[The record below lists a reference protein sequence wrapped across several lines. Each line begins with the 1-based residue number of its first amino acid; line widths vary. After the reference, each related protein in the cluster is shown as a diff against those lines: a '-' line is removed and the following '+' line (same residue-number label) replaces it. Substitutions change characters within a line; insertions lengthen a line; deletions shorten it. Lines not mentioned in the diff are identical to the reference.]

1 MVASPE
7 VFSAMFQFTAL
18 PPLSLY
24 VHFPWCVRKCPYCDF
39 NSHAVRG
46 EVPEARYIDALLA
59 DLEADLP
66 RVWGRP
72 VRSIFLGGGTPS
84 LFSPEAIEQLLAGI
98 RARVTLAPEAEIT
111 LEANPGTVAAPARP
125 APATHMDVQVS
136 RDDCMDAG
144 GRATPGAVAEAG
156 SRERPAFAHPCAAET
171 ERFRGY
177 RAAGVNRLSIGIQ
190 SFDPEQLQKLG
201 RIHGR
206 DEALAA
212 AQAARTAGFDNF
224 NLDLMFGLPQQT
236 LDEALADV
244 RTALALQPAHLSVYQ
259 LTLEPNTLF
268 HAQPPALPDD
278 DEIAAMQEAL
288 QAELA
293 AADFVQYE
301 VSAYTRAAPE
311 PKYRDAH
318 GRASVA
324 GGTMPGTTD
333 THGRG
338 RKTAPAFVQRR
349 RPQSLTASRSALPP
363 SMAVAG
369 AAAGR
374 RCRHNLNYW
383 QFGDYLG
390 IGAGAHAKITDAE
403 GVTRLWKVKQ
413 PRDYLETAGTPA
425 GLGGE
430 QRPGRDDVAFEFMLN
445 ALRLTEGVPAML
457 FSERTGLDL
466 SCMQKPLTQAM
477 ARGLLDPGHEH
488 FRPTPLGR
496 RFLNELVALF
506 LPEPAR

>member
-1 MVASPE
+1 
-7 VFSAMFQFTAL
+7 MFHFTAL
-18 PPLSLY
+18 PPLALY
-24 VHFPWCVRKCPYCDF
+24 VHFPWCVHKCPYCDF
-39 NSHAVRG
+39 NSHALRPGPGQAVRG
-46 EVPEARYIDALLA
+46 GIPETQYIDALLA

-84 LFSPEAIEQLLAGI
+84 LFSPEAIERLLAGV
-98 RARVTLAPEAEIT
+98 RARVPLIPEAEVT
-111 LEANPGTVAAPARP
+111 LEANPGTV
-125 APATHMDVQVS
+125 
-136 RDDCMDAG
+136 
-144 GRATPGAVAEAG
+144 
-156 SRERPAFAHPCAAET
+156 ET

-190 SFDPEQLQKLG
+190 SFDPELLQKLG

-268 HAQPPALPDD
+268 HAQPPELPDD
-278 DEIAAMQEAL
+278 DAIAVMQEAL
-288 QAELA
+288 QTELTDA
-293 AADFVQYE
+293 GFVQYE
-301 VSAYTRAAPE
+301 VSAY
-311 PKYRDAH
+311 AH
-318 GRASVA
+318 
-324 GGTMPGTTD
+324 
-333 THGRG
+333 
-338 RKTAPAFVQRR
+338 
-349 RPQSLTASRSALPP
+349 
-363 SMAVAG
+363 
-369 AAAGR
+369 AGR

-445 ALRLTEGVPAML
+445 ALRLTEGVPTML

-466 SCMQKPLTQAM
+466 SSMQKPLTQAM

>member
-1 MVASPE
+1 
-7 VFSAMFQFTAL
+7 MFQFTAL

-46 EVPEARYIDALLA
+46 EIPEAQYIDALLA
-59 DLEADLP
+59 DLEQDLP

-84 LFSPEAIEQLLAGI
+84 LFSPEAIEHLLAGV
-98 RARVTLAPEAEIT
+98 RARVALVPEAEVT
-111 LEANPGTVAAPARP
+111 LEANPGTV
-125 APATHMDVQVS
+125 
-136 RDDCMDAG
+136 
-144 GRATPGAVAEAG
+144 
-156 SRERPAFAHPCAAET
+156 ET

-190 SFDPEQLQKLG
+190 SFQPEQLQKLG

-212 AQAARTAGFDNF
+212 AQAARGAGFDNF

-236 LDEALADV
+236 LDEALTDL

-268 HAQPPALPDD
+268 HAQPPELPDED
-278 DEIAAMQEAL
+278 VLAAMQEAL

-293 AADFVQYE
+293 DSGFAQYE
-301 VSAYTRAAPE
+301 VSAYART
-311 PKYRDAH
+311 
-318 GRASVA
+318 
-324 GGTMPGTTD
+324 
-333 THGRG
+333 
-338 RKTAPAFVQRR
+338 
-349 RPQSLTASRSALPP
+349 
-363 SMAVAG
+363 
-369 AAAGR
+369 GR
-374 RCRHNLNYW
+374 RSRHNLNYW

-390 IGAGAHAKITDAE
+390 IGAGAHAKITDAD
-403 GVTRLWKVKQ
+403 GITRLWKVKQ
-413 PRDYLETAGTPA
+413 PRDYLEKVGTPA

-445 ALRLTEGVPAML
+445 ALRLTEGVPAIL
-457 FSERTGLDL
+457 FSERTGLNPA
-466 SCMQKPLTQAM
+466 CVQKTLTQAM
-477 ARGLLDPGHEH
+477 ARGLLEPGHEH
-488 FRPTPLGR
+488 IRPTPLGR

-506 LPEPAR
+506 LPGTTR

>member
-1 MVASPE
+1 
-7 VFSAMFQFTAL
+7 MFQFAAL

-46 EVPEARYIDALLA
+46 EVPETLYIDALLA

-98 RARVTLAPEAEIT
+98 RARVALIPEAEVT

-125 APATHMDVQVS
+125 APA
-136 RDDCMDAG
+136 
-144 GRATPGAVAEAG
+144 
-156 SRERPAFAHPCAAET
+156 AFAHPCAAET

-190 SFDPEQLQKLG
+190 SFDPEQLRKLG

-212 AQAARTAGFDNF
+212 AQAARAAGFDNF

-268 HAQPPALPDD
+268 HAQPPALPND
-278 DEIAAMQEAL
+278 DEIAIMQEAL

-293 AADFVQYE
+293 GAGFAQYE
-301 VSAYTRAAPE
+301 VSAYARH
-311 PKYRDAH
+311 D
-318 GRASVA
+318 
-324 GGTMPGTTD
+324 
-333 THGRG
+333 
-338 RKTAPAFVQRR
+338 
-349 RPQSLTASRSALPP
+349 
-363 SMAVAG
+363 
-369 AAAGR
+369 R

-390 IGAGAHAKITDAE
+390 IGAGAHAKITDA
-403 GVTRLWKVKQ
+403 GGITRLWKVKQ
-413 PRDYLETAGTPA
+413 PRDYLATAGTPA
-425 GLGGE
+425 GLGGR

-445 ALRLTEGVPAML
+445 ALRLTGGVPTML
-457 FSERTGLDL
+457 FSERTGLDP
-466 SCMQKPLTQAM
+466 SCLQKPLTRAV
-477 ARGLLDPGHEH
+477 ARGLLEPVHEH

-496 RFLNELVALF
+496 RFLNELVGLF
-506 LPEPAR
+506 LPETTRTDAQMPRDDCMDAGA